1 MLPMLAT
8 KGDHVPTGTD
18 WTHEVKWDGMRVLV
32 DRGADRLR
40 IYSRNENDVTVSF
53 PELHGLAEVGEDFL
67 LDGEVVAL
75 GEGVPS
81 FGALADRMHVRDASR
96 ARRLAETNP
105 VTLIAFDL
113 LRLDGADL
121 SGLPLSERR
130 ARLLGLGLDDVAWQV
145 PPTYDDGPMLLE
157 AAEQQGLEG
166 IVSKRL
172 TSRYRPGLR
181 SKDWLK
187 FPIRP
192 TASFVV
198 GGFRHETGSTHRLGA
213 VLVGEPTAS
222 GLRFRGRVGSGI
234 AGKAGSLLGE
244 MLTPLVAEDSPF
256 DEVLPRLDLQGTVWV
271 SPTVVVD
278 VQYLRLTTDGRLRQP
293 AYRGVRID
301 LAPADLAPADLAP
314 VDLAPADPDGE

>member
-1 MLPMLAT
+1 MLAT
-8 KGDHVPTGTD
+8 KGDHVPGGG

-32 DRGADRLR
+32 DRKDRGLR

-53 PELHGLAEVGEDFL
+53 PELHDLAPALHELTDDFL

-81 FGALADRMHVRDASR
+81 FGALADRMHVRDATK

-113 LRLDGADL
+113 LRLDGEDL
-121 SGLPLSERR
+121 CARPLAERR
-130 ARLLGLGLDDVAWQV
+130 ARLESLGLDTVPGRMGAWQV
-145 PPTYDDGPMLLE
+145 PPTYDDGQMLLT

-166 IVSKRL
+166 IVSKRVA
-172 TSRYRPGLR
+172 SPYRPGQR
-181 SKDWLK
+181 SRDWLK

-198 GGFRHETGSTHRLGA
+198 GGYRHEIGSDHRLGA
-213 VLVGEPTAS
+213 VLVGQPIED
-222 GLRFRGRVGSGI
+222 GLEFRGRVGSGI
-234 AGKAGSLLGE
+234 AGKAGRLLSE
-244 MLTPLVAEDSPF
+244 LLSPLVVQESPF
-256 DEVLPRLDLQGTVWV
+256 AEVLPKLDRVGTVWV
-271 SPTVVVD
+271 SPVVVVD

-293 AYRGVRID
+293 AYRGVRTDLTPTD
-301 LAPADLAPADLAP
+301 LARSDMT
-314 VDLAPADPDGE
+314 